1 MNEHGRRI
9 DEVLR
14 DIAMPVELP
23 RSVRPEA
30 LFADNQLD
38 RLLAGVVVPADL
50 AERVHA
56 RVGTRS
62 PRRRNGAIDLTR
74 FTRDHEAA
82 SEAASEANGPR
93 PAPRHRERTARGLL
107 GLARETA
114 SVALALGLAA
124 GGLEIALRAEPRLG
138 MGLSERLAWLGVAW
152 RVRTFLLRVN

>member
-1 MNEHGRRI
+1 MNEQGRTI

-30 LFADNQLD
+30 LFADDQLD

-56 RVGTRS
+56 RVGTRI

-82 SEAASEANGPR
+82 SEANGPR
-93 PAPRHRERTARGLL
+93 PAPVTV
-107 GLARETA
+107 
-114 SVALALGLAA
+114 S
-124 GGLEIALRAEPRLG
+124 EPRG
-138 MGLSERLAWLGVAW
+138 ACLAWPARRPPWPWPWAW
-152 RVRTFLLRVN
+152 RA

>member
-1 MNEHGRRI
+1 MNEQGRTI

-14 DIAMPVELP
+14 DIAVPVELP

-30 LFADNQLD
+30 LFADDQLD
-38 RLLAGVVVPADL
+38 RLLAGVVVPTDL

-56 RVGTRS
+56 RVGTRI

-74 FTRDHEAA
+74 FARDHEAV
-82 SEAASEANGPR
+82 SEIDGQR

-114 SVALALGLAA
+114 SVAPVPSISPASRPIG
-124 GGLEIALRAEPRLG
+124 
-138 MGLSERLAWLGVAW
+138 
-152 RVRTFLLRVN
+152 